1 MKSKWLVI
9 AKIEAAVIK
18 RRIKEGR
25 KEGRKER
32 RIIGREG
39 FSIDRFKDIGATC
52 FLATSRKRRVSGC
65 IAAICLEA
73 GHDCDAPPSPEHLK
87 FVGKVSGGN
96 FSCRVYMQDN
106 VAEQGVWKLR
116 QRRKDS
122 FPTSSLERERGGEGK
137 RERERARSSEMWNIG
152 NELAFVEQWVPRSEY

>member
-25 KEGRKER
+25 TEGGG
-32 RIIGREG
+32 IIEREG

-106 VAEQGVWKLR
+106 VAEEGWKLR

-122 FPTSSLERERGGEGK
+122 FPTSSLREGWGD
-137 RERERARSSEMWNIG
+137 AFIG
-152 NELAFVEQWVPRSEY
+152 DVEYR

>member
-1 MKSKWLVI
+1 M
-9 AKIEAAVIK
+9 KIEPAVIK

-25 KEGRKER
+25 KEGG
-32 RIIGREG
+32 IIGREG

-87 FVGKVSGGN
+87 FVGKVSRGN

-106 VAEQGVWKLR
+106 VAEEGCGNCA
-116 QRRKDS
+116 KDARIA
-122 FPTSSLERERGGEGK
+122 FLQVLFERGGRVHSRCG
-137 RERERARSSEMWNIG
+137 I
-152 NELAFVEQWVPRSEY
+152 

>member
-1 MKSKWLVI
+1 MI

-25 KEGRKER
+25 REKGR
-32 RIIGREG
+32 I
-39 FSIDRFKDIGATC
+39 FDRCFKDIGATC

-106 VAEQGVWKLR
+106 VAEEGVETAPKTQG
-116 QRRKDS
+116 
-122 FPTSSLERERGGEGK
+122 
-137 RERERARSSEMWNIG
+137 
-152 NELAFVEQWVPRSEY
+152 